1 MVPFVSVS
9 LSQSDRYYDLGTYHR
24 QVDTPSAQAQTWVD
38 RGLVW
43 AYAFNHDEAI
53 RCFERALELD
63 PDLAIA
69 RWGIAYSVG
78 PNYNKAWEAFDP
90 VDLAASLARA
100 RMELGLATTGRASAV
115 ERAMIEALKG
125 RFPTDDP
132 DDIDALH
139 AGHVSYADAM
149 ATLAEVYPDDV
160 DVQALAAD
168 ALVNVTAWA
177 LWDTRTGE
185 PAPGSRVLEAKRILD
200 DALAVA
206 AGREHPGVLHLYLH
220 TMEMSA
226 TPQDALPAADLLRG
240 LVPDAGH
247 LQHMASHIDVLC
259 GDYRNSVVS
268 NLTAVQADRLFVERE
283 GPLNFYSLYRAH
295 NLHFVVYSAM
305 FEGNSAI
312 ALRAADELAEQLT
325 PELLAIESPPMADWL
340 EAFVPLRI
348 HVLVRFG
355 RWDELISQPVP
366 DDVDLYCTTAATIH
380 YGRGVAHAAKGQIA
394 QAHAEREAFTA
405 AYGRIPESRYLF
417 NNTARDILA
426 VAAEMLDGEIAYR
439 KAEVDD
445 AFAHLRRA
453 IELDDALPYDEPWGW
468 MQPTRHAYGALLL
481 EQGLVE
487 QAAAVYAAVSGSI
500 PPSAGRAS
508 TPATCGACTAITNA
522 CNGWA
527 ARRRRASSASS
538 WRWRWRVRT
547 CPSPHPAHA
556 GSRSSSHV
564 IDRQVGASCSSI
576 GLPSESVIC
585 TCLPPGPTMTS
596 LRTVTPPVRK
606 RSTSASRSST

>member
-1 MVPFVSVS
+1 MRSTTTRRSAASSVPSTWTRIWPLPAGVSPI
-9 LSQSDRYYDLGTYHR
+9 
-24 QVDTPSAQAQTWVD
+24 PSARTTTRPGRRSTRSIWRRRWPAPGWNSGWPPTGGPSATE
-38 RGLVW
+38 RGL
-43 AYAFNHDEAI
+43 
-53 RCFERALELD
+53 
-63 PDLAIA
+63 
-69 RWGIAYSVG
+69 
-78 PNYNKAWEAFDP
+78 
-90 VDLAASLARA
+90 
-100 RMELGLATTGRASAV
+100 
-115 ERAMIEALKG
+115 IEALQA

-132 DDIDALH
+132 DDTDALQ
-139 AGHVSYADAM
+139 AGHARYADAM
-149 ATLAEVYPDDV
+149 AKLAEAYPDDI

-177 LWDTRTGE
+177 LWDTRTGD
-185 PAPGSRVLEAKRILD
+185 PAPGSRVVEAKRILD
-200 DALAVA
+200 DALATP

-312 ALRAADELAEQLT
+312 ALQAADELAGQLT

-355 RWDELISQPVP
+355 RWDDLISPSP
-366 DDVDLYCTTAATIH
+366 SPTTSSCTARPPPPSTTAAGSRTPRRDNCRRRTRN
-380 YGRGVAHAAKGQIA
+380 GR
-394 QAHAEREAFTA
+394 RSPPPMTA
-405 AYGRIPESRYLF
+405 SPTSRYLF

-426 VAAEMLDGEIAYR
+426 IAAEMLDGEIAYR
-439 KAEVDD
+439 EGQFDE

-481 EQGLVE
+481 EQGRVE
-487 QAAAVYAAVSGSI
+487 EAAEVYAADLGLDPTLSRPCQHPGNVWSLHGYHECLQRLGRTAE
-500 PPSAGRAS
+500 AGIIGQQLALAMARADV
-508 TPATCGACTAITNA
+508 PIA
-522 CNGWA
+522 
-527 ARRRRASSASS
+527 
-538 WRWRWRVRT
+538 
-547 CPSPHPAHA
+547 
-556 GSRSSSHV
+556 
-564 IDRQVGASCSSI
+564 ASCACRLEA
-576 GLPSESVIC
+576 G
-585 TCLPPGPTMTS
+585 
-596 LRTVTPPVRK
+596 
-606 RSTSASRSST
+606 

>member
-1 MVPFVSVS
+1 MSVS
-9 LSQSDRYYDLGTYHR
+9 PGIVEPYYNLGTYHR
-24 QVDTPSAQAQTWVD
+24 SIDTQSAQAQVWVD

-63 PDLAIA
+63 RDLAIA

-90 VDLAASLARA
+90 VDLAVSLARA
-100 RMELGLATTGRASAV
+100 RMELRLATDGRASAV
-115 ERAMIEALKG
+115 ERGLIDALAA

-132 DDIDALH
+132 DDTDALH
-139 AGHVSYADAM
+139 AGHADYADAM
-149 ATLAEVYPDDV
+149 VALAQAYPDDI

-177 LWDTRTGE
+177 LWDTSTGE
-185 PAPGSRVLEAKRILD
+185 PAAGSRVVEAKRILD
-200 DALAVA
+200 DALATDV
-206 AGREHPGVLHLYLH
+206 GRAHPGVLHLYLH

-268 NLTAVQADRLFVERE
+268 NLTAVAADRLFVERE

-305 FEGNSAI
+305 FEGNSAT
-312 ALRAADELAEQLT
+312 ALAAADELAEQLT

-355 RWDELISQPVP
+355 RWDDLIAHAIP
-366 DDVDLYCTTAATIH
+366 DDTDLYCTTAATIH
-380 YGRGVAHAAKGQIA
+380 YGRGVAHAAKGRLP
-394 QAHAEREAFTA
+394 QAHAERAAFAA
-405 AYGRIPESRYLF
+405 AYDRIPESRYLF

-439 KAEVDD
+439 EGNFDE
-445 AFAHLRRA
+445 AFVHLRRA
-453 IELDDALPYDEPWGW
+453 VELDDALPYDEPWGW

-481 EQGLVE
+481 EQGRVE
-487 QAAAVYAAVSGSI
+487 EAAEVYAADLGLDPTLSRPCQHPGNVWSLHGYHECLNRLGRTAE
-500 PPSAGRAS
+500 AGIIGQQLALAMARADV
-508 TPATCGACTAITNA
+508 PIA
-522 CNGWA
+522 
-527 ARRRRASSASS
+527 
-538 WRWRWRVRT
+538 
-547 CPSPHPAHA
+547 
-556 GSRSSSHV
+556 
-564 IDRQVGASCSSI
+564 ASCACRLET
-576 GLPSESVIC
+576 G
-585 TCLPPGPTMTS
+585 
-596 LRTVTPPVRK
+596 
-606 RSTSASRSST
+606 

>member
-1 MVPFVSVS
+1 MSVS
-9 LSQSDRYYDLGTYHR
+9 PAEPYYDLGTYHR
-24 QVDTPSAQAQTWVD
+24 PIDTPSPQAQIWVD

-53 RCFERALELD
+53 RCFQRALELD

-100 RMELGLATTGRASAV
+100 RMELRLAGDGRASAA
-115 ERAMIEALKG
+115 ERGLIDALQS

-132 DDIDALH
+132 ADTDALQ
-139 AGHVSYADAM
+139 AGHSDYADAM
-149 ATLAEVYPDDV
+149 VRLAETYPDDI

-185 PAPGSRVLEAKRILD
+185 PAPGSRVIEAKRILD
-200 DALAVA
+200 DALATP
-206 AGREHPGVLHLYLH
+206 AGREHPGLLHLYLH

-226 TPQDALPAADLLRG
+226 APQEALPAADLLRG

-259 GDYRNSVVS
+259 GHYRDSVLA
-268 NLTAVQADRLFVERE
+268 NLTAVQADRRFVERE

-305 FEGNSAI
+305 FEGNSSV
-312 ALRAADELAEQLT
+312 ALRAADELAGQLT

-355 RWDELISQPVP
+355 RWADLIAHPLP
-366 DDVDLYCTTAATIH
+366 DDAGLYCTTTATIH
-380 YGRGVAHAAKGQIA
+380 YGRGVAHAALGQIA
-394 QAHAEREAFTA
+394 QAEAEREAFAA
-405 AYGRIPESRYLF
+405 AYDRIPESRYLF

-426 VAAEMLDGEIAYR
+426 IAASMLDGEIAYR
-439 KAEVDD
+439 KEQFDD
-445 AFAHLRRA
+445 AFARLRHA
-453 IELDDALPYDEPWGW
+453 IQLDDALPYDEPWGW

-481 EQGLVE
+481 EQGRVE
-487 QAAAVYAAVSGSI
+487 EAADVYAADLGLDPTLSRPCQHPGNVWSLHGYHECLLRLGRTAE
-500 PPSAGRAS
+500 AGIIGQQLTLAVARADV
-508 TPATCGACTAITNA
+508 PVA
-522 CNGWA
+522 
-527 ARRRRASSASS
+527 
-538 WRWRWRVRT
+538 
-547 CPSPHPAHA
+547 
-556 GSRSSSHV
+556 
-564 IDRQVGASCSSI
+564 ASCACRLEA
-576 GLPSESVIC
+576 G
-585 TCLPPGPTMTS
+585 
-596 LRTVTPPVRK
+596 
-606 RSTSASRSST
+606 